1 MDFAKYS
8 RKGSSALSLNLL
20 YCRPVLQNQ
29 YIEVNSPIPGID
41 TLFGL
46 GEHISTTGLALRR
59 DGAPLTLWTRDCAG
73 ADPDQNTYGAWP
85 MLVDVR
91 PGLPFQHP
99 CFDKFEILKS

>member
-1 MDFAKYS
+1 MLAW
-8 RKGSSALSLNLL
+8 
-20 YCRPVLQNQ
+20 LQNQ
-29 YIEVNSPIPGID
+29 YIEVNSPIPEAD

-91 PGLPFQHP
+91 PGLPFLHP
-99 CFDKFEILKS
+99 CLGSIIVSLMLIQMKWNALLSLIQAEL

>member
-1 MDFAKYS
+1 MWQNVAGRVAMLQGCF
-8 RKGSSALSLNLL
+8 SS
-20 YCRPVLQNQ
+20 CRPVLQNQ
-29 YIEVNSPIPGID
+29 YIEVNSPVPETD

-85 MLVDVR
+85 MLIGVR
-91 PGLPFQHP
+91 PGLP
-99 CFDKFEILKS
+99 L